1 MAFLLP
7 TFGKRAQEESGA
19 ARKRTATMSPAT
31 EQTLGTPM
39 DTNSTMQNPQNGLP
53 MQASSS
59 AAESDAATE
68 HIAAGA
74 ETIMSMQAIVTE
86 FSVFSTDDARDLVNA
101 AQVIIKGNQKNVRN
115 LCKPWGV
122 QLKAQKHY
130 RPMETVKQELKTVLT
145 KRAVKLKSEAE
156 PYVGSAATEHTET
169 EIRTDDALAE
179 TPRSSTQVAKES
191 TATEHASAEF
201 CSETVMDET
210 LRRIKAIHGHSEILV
225 RVVDHACRS
234 EQCVSHRVVA
244 MCQEAKWKISKEL
257 CNDQP
262 LNACGYIAAD
272 VVCRLR
278 EAALAEANGWH
289 RMKLLDYARLECID
303 RGNRVLCKRD
313 LDRILNSDQVNR
325 LVRHYSYADQRSQ
338 AEEEW
343 WAGAIALDHFLIG
356 LPDFMSELAATT
368 SAKQHRW
375 RAWIV
380 NTQSSAQL
388 GSHWFTV
395 VVGETVQNSAQLLQS
410 TATSSTA
417 GGMLELSQPLQSI
430 GTRADP
436 ITYNYANLFES
447 PDPDLSNALEWAH
460 ANAMHPHVS
469 AWLRACSQWDS
480 AVATKEHEHRKK
492 RRKLCKEHDITCTEV
507 VDTNKELETAMVYI
521 RRQLTDRIKDIRTQP
536 LLQSKA
542 TGPRSAHSMQQ
553 RAVSADTTLQP
564 DTMVPPVET
573 KWLAIRCWVKCIANG
588 TPVQPFACA
597 GPQVATPMPGP
608 GTSHPVCLGQRSLD
622 KYMKPGICPELLP
635 AKNEVNA
642 ERALATKSPSANTN
656 ATTADEMMVHTRSLL
671 E

>member
-1 MAFLLP
+1 
-7 TFGKRAQEESGA
+7 
-19 ARKRTATMSPAT
+19 
-31 EQTLGTPM
+31 
-39 DTNSTMQNPQNGLP
+39 
-53 MQASSS
+53 
-59 AAESDAATE
+59 
-68 HIAAGA
+68 
-74 ETIMSMQAIVTE
+74 
-86 FSVFSTDDARDLVNA
+86 
-101 AQVIIKGNQKNVRN
+101 
-115 LCKPWGV
+115 
-122 QLKAQKHY
+122 
-130 RPMETVKQELKTVLT
+130 
-145 KRAVKLKSEAE
+145 
-156 PYVGSAATEHTET
+156 
-169 EIRTDDALAE
+169 
-179 TPRSSTQVAKES
+179 
-191 TATEHASAEF
+191 
-201 CSETVMDET
+201 
-210 LRRIKAIHGHSEILV
+210 
-225 RVVDHACRS
+225 
-234 EQCVSHRVVA
+234 
-244 MCQEAKWKISKEL
+244 
-257 CNDQP
+257 
-262 LNACGYIAAD
+262 
-272 VVCRLR
+272 
-278 EAALAEANGWH
+278 
-289 RMKLLDYARLECID
+289 
-303 RGNRVLCKRD
+303 
-313 LDRILNSDQVNR
+313 
-325 LVRHYSYADQRSQ
+325 
-338 AEEEW
+338 
-343 WAGAIALDHFLIG
+343 
-356 LPDFMSELAATT
+356 
-368 SAKQHRW
+368 
-375 RAWIV
+375 
-380 NTQSSAQL
+380 
-388 GSHWFTV
+388 
-395 VVGETVQNSAQLLQS
+395 
-410 TATSSTA
+410 
-417 GGMLELSQPLQSI
+417 MLELSQPLQSI